1 MFFNLETK
9 LEKIFS
15 VNKKKKE
22 TLLIK
27 FKQKNEKRS
36 LKNL

>member
-1 MFFNLETK
+1 MFFNLKTK
-9 LEKIFS
+9 LEIVFS
-15 VNKKKKE
+15 VNEKKE